1 MQVLIFG
8 ATGMIGQGVLRE
20 ALRDPRVSHVVTV
33 GRSATG
39 QRDPKLHEIVHPDLL
54 NLSSIAPQFD
64 SIDAC
69 FYCLGVSSA
78 GMNEA
83 DYRRVTVAMPL
94 AAANTLVARNPGM
107 TFIYVSG
114 TGADSSGRSRIMWA
128 RVKGEAENSLMAL
141 PFKAVY
147 VFRPGFV
154 QPLHGIRSKTPL
166 YNAIYR
172 VVAPLYP
179 VLKAIAPSLVTTT
192 EQIGR
197 AMISAAEGGAPKRI
211 LENADINRL

>member
-20 ALRDPRVSHVVTV
+20 ALRDPRVTQVVTV
-33 GRSATG
+33 GRTATG
-39 QRDPKLHEIVHPDLL
+39 QHDPKLREIVHPELL
-54 NLSSIAPQFD
+54 NLSSVAPQFD
-64 SIDAC
+64 TIDAC

-94 AAANTLVARNPGM
+94 AAATMLVARNPGM
-107 TFIYVSG
+107 TFVHVSG
-114 TGADSSGRSRIMWA
+114 AGADSSGRSRIMWA
-128 RVKGEAENSLMAL
+128 RVKGEAENALAAL

-166 YNAIYR
+166 YNAAYR
-172 VVAPLYP
+172 IVGPLYP
-179 VLKAIAPSLVTTT
+179 ILKALAPSLVTTT

-197 AMISAAEGGAPKRI
+197 AMISVVESGAPKRI
-211 LENADINRL
+211 LENADINQL

>member
-1 MQVLIFG
+1 LQVLIFG

-197 AMISAAEGGAPKRI
+197 AMISAADSGAPKRI